1 MLQLI
6 QLIMNIDIFVGLL
19 LELAFFDLDLAI
31 FLLEDLLGIYCSLK
45 LLRLD
50 I

>member
-6 QLIMNIDIFVGLL
+6 QLIMNIEIFVGLL

-31 FLLEDLLGIYCSLK
+31 FLLEDLLDIYCSLK